1 MRHFT
6 GNPFFPPEPGTPG
19 GPGRPD
25 LPDLPRLPRFPC
37 FPVFPG
43 GPGGHP
49 QLSNMLGKSRLLRTN
64 FSGFRLT
71 WITFSGFC
79 LSLEWT
85 LDICCCKNCI
95 CPEFSRT
102 VSFNFQTA
110 HNEHKLRGHAH
121 TISACHCSFFKW
133 CLHIKSIFQRFGFS
147 CCEENRRIFPGLIA

>member
-1 MRHFT
+1 MRYFT
-6 GNPFFPPEPGTPG
+6 GSPFFPPEPGTPG

-71 WITFSGFC
+71 
-79 LSLEWT
+79 
-85 LDICCCKNCI
+85 
-95 CPEFSRT
+95 
-102 VSFNFQTA
+102 
-110 HNEHKLRGHAH
+110 
-121 TISACHCSFFKW
+121 
-133 CLHIKSIFQRFGFS
+133 
-147 CCEENRRIFPGLIA
+147 